1 MEWIIF
7 RHVYISDRTNGG
19 DSFHGYELGE
29 SIFKELGR
37 RGRKRQGKVKNRNI
51 NIDVIQVEE
60 IEIQIAAS
68 ADTVCIYQF
77 WY

>member
-1 MEWIIF
+1 MVVTAF
-7 RHVYISDRTNGG
+7 MA
-19 DSFHGYELGE
+19 GE
-29 SIFKELGR
+29 SIFKELER
-37 RGRKRQGKVKNRNI
+37 RGRKQQGKVKNRNI